1 MGLLDDGLKKNVL
14 LGLAVGLGT
23 SVVAPFVVPILTVT
37 ARAFFKATIKSGL
50 LLYEKGK
57 EIAAEAAELV
67 EDTVAEAKAEL
78 EEAGK
83 K

>member
-37 ARAFFKATIKSGL
+37 ARAFLRRPSRVVCFCMKR
-50 LLYEKGK
+50 GK
-57 EIAAEAAELV
+57 R
-67 EDTVAEAKAEL
+67 
-78 EEAGK
+78 
-83 K
+83 